1 MKPTT
6 LLLLLPV
13 LCAAA
18 DLNPLIDAAR
28 AAPPEFAADALIRLA
43 GFDSLPP
50 SRRIELLEEAFADG
64 ARAQLPFKRH
74 AAMARQDG
82 PVRFLNRAFD
92 QNLDALSLQVRA
104 VEAALPLD
112 TAKARE
118 WFARIKPPVLPR
130 LTCDDFLAYDVSSY
144 YEALGRLAG
153 QGFPEGERAKGGVFR
168 FLRDYAGALSSPVQV
183 APLAR
188 VLAAAPVSDEDF
200 VALVSSFGAA
210 LGKISGDDRSFT
222 YSRTAGREIQALAAE
237 CRRRK
242 ISPMPLLESYRLYL
256 VMNLSA
262 ARCADDDQMDGSSSA
277 AFGLAGG
284 MALDPLSLDYIRFFN
299 EKLRTGPLAPIGEGE
314 STPARLEGAA
324 TGLRGCRDEE
334 CGAIS
339 KLYQGLFL
347 TPEGTPYQPAARS
360 SAEWAAKLEALLKAL
375 AGWKESARETPVEQ
389 FREKADAYA
398 SLLNL
403 APAGRLREAVLAAE
417 VEFLSRNPVSQTNRA
432 EWLLPVNSLVG
443 RMTLDPAGFGKAA
456 AELRT
461 SPDPVIALY
470 ARLEEAAPR
479 RPEQILPLL

>member
-1 MKPTT
+1 VKPTT
-6 LLLLLPV
+6 LLLLLPA

-18 DLNPLIDAAR
+18 DLNSLIDAAR

-43 GFDSLPP
+43 AVDSLP
-50 SRRIELLEEAFADG
+50 RTRQIELLQEAFAAG
-64 ARAQLPFKRH
+64 GHAQLPFKRH

-104 VEAALPLD
+104 VEAALLLD
-112 TAKARE
+112 AARARE
-118 WFARIKPPVLPR
+118 WFAGIKPPAVPR
-130 LTCDDFLAYDVSSY
+130 TACDDFLVYDVDLFY
-144 YEALGRLAG
+144 DALGRIAG
-153 QGFPEGERAKGGVFR
+153 QGFTGREKAKGDVFR
-168 FLRDYAGALSSPVQV
+168 FLRGYAGAITSPVQV

-210 LGKISGDDRSFT
+210 LGKISGDDRAFT
-222 YSRTAGREIQALAAE
+222 YSRTAGKEIQALAAE
-237 CRRRK
+237 CKRRN
-242 ISPMPLLESYRLYL
+242 ISPLPLLESYRLYL
-256 VMNLSA
+256 VVNLSA
-262 ARCADDDQMDGSSSA
+262 ARCADDDQMFGSSGA

-284 MALDPLSLDYIRFFN
+284 LALDPLSTDYIRFFN

-339 KLYQGLFL
+339 TLYQGLFL
-347 TPEGTPYQPAARS
+347 TPAGTPYQPAERNTT
-360 SAEWAAKLEALLKAL
+360 EWGAKLEAVLRAL
-375 AGWKESARETPVEQ
+375 ANWKESARETPGEQ
-389 FREKADAYA
+389 FREKADAYG

-403 APAGRLREAVLAAE
+403 APEGRLREAVLTAE
-417 VEFLSRNPVSQTNRA
+417 VEFLTGNPVAQTNRA
-432 EWLLPVNSLVG
+432 EWLLPVNALVG
-443 RMTLDPAGFGKAA
+443 RMALDPAGFGKLAGA
-456 AELRT
+456 LRA
-461 SPDPVIALY
+461 SKDPVIALY

-479 RPEQILPLL
+479 RPDQILPLL